1 MTINYNNVPPQTPGS
16 SVVPPSQTTEG
27 GSVRRPFGSPSEN
40 KSHKNKIVW
49 DGDDDDDEEVTATP
63 AEEMSKR
70 HKSS

>member
-1 MTINYNNVPPQTPGS
+1 
-16 SVVPPSQTTEG
+16 VPPSQTTEG
-27 GSVRRPFGSPSEN
+27 GSYRPPAGLPSEN
-40 KSHKNKIVW
+40 NNGVGEKQNNIVW